1 MKWFA
6 ITLIIVHVM
15 LMDCTGAQYPDCVTC
30 ADGELL

>member
-6 ITLIIVHVM
+6 ITLIVM

-30 ADGELL
+30 TDGELL